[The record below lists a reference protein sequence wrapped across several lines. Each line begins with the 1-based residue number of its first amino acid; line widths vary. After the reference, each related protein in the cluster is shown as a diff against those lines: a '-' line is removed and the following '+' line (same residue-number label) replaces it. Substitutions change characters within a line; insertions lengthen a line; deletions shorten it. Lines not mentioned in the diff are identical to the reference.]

1 MQLCQKCWWTCVRR
15 VEGPEIGTTRYRHK
29 NQRKF
34 EDRILYD
41 AARGETSCSDLH
53 FAKRDTPRSANHNFF
68 CHKIPRRIPE
78 LNLELAGLE
87 CSMIYGSM
95 DTVARQNALLRF
107 RKKKVNILLV
117 TDVASRGIDIPLLDN
132 TINYDFPTKSKI
144 FVHRVGR
151 VARQGRVGTAVSM
164 VSTDEIPYMLDLYM
178 FLAREPVNAANVG
191 PADSVEDK
199 ISRDRNCGEMK
210 EEDCKSI
217 RLATHAS
224 QRRTYR
230 LFTTEGIRH

>member
-1 MQLCQKCWWTCVRR
+1 MDEADRLFELGLRLSLKKFWGHSTFETNIAIQRNIAKNVGGLRVRR
-15 VEGPEIGTTRYRHK
+15 VEGPEIGTTRHRHVK
-29 NQRKF
+29 ISENLRTAFFTMRLEEKPAALIY
-34 EDRILYD
+34 IL
-41 AARGETSCSDLH
+41 RNVIPQEQQTIIF
-53 FAKRDTPRSANHNFF
+53 FATRFHV
-68 CHKIPRRIPE
+68 E
-78 LNLELAGLE
+78 YLNSILELAGLE

-164 VSTDEIPYMLDLYM
+164 VSTDEIP
-178 FLAREPVNAANVG
+178 
-191 PADSVEDK
+191 
-199 ISRDRNCGEMK
+199 
-210 EEDCKSI
+210 
-217 RLATHAS
+217 
-224 QRRTYR
+224 
-230 LFTTEGIRH
+230 